1 MAKAAS
7 KYISFD
13 TAGNFVSELEY
24 GSAAPEA
31 PEDGSGLDGALIA
44 PGRILPA
51 LQVKFLSPEQIHL
64 AFDGCHPI
72 GACHHQKLVAID
84 DSLAFCGGIDL
95 TQGRWDDHEHRD
107 ENPLRRDRNGEISQ
121 PWHDASAVFTGPAAA
136 AISELAR
143 ARWHRAHD
151 ARIDESFQP
160 GADIWPASIAPMF
173 HDLPLAIAR
182 TQPPEH
188 DAPLINEIET
198 LYLDAIAGA
207 EHCIFLESQYF
218 CADNITRAI
227 ARRLREPNGPE
238 VVIINPHAAQ
248 GMIEDQAM
256 HITRSRAIRYLRG
269 IDRHDRFR
277 ILYPVTASGQPIYV
291 HAKLMVVDDRFLRVG
306 SSNIDRRSM
315 GFDTE
320 SDVALIAEKDTDR
333 RGGILGLNARL
344 PAHQRHPQRA
354 GDAVQ
359 LFHRDRDLRR
369 ARMHQD
375 LRGNLFGQRLKQV
388 IAAVGQP
395 RGNGTGQDVIAE
407 DAVHL
412 VIDADDMAGQLDLDI
427 EAQALGVAAFGLE
440 GADFGGND
448 IVAQVDAVWLVDGA
462 VHAGKTAPPQGTR
475 PPIAMKICVG
485 SVAGHAPH
493 TRAIEDM
500 RTDPGRALEPARPG
514 RLDLTGVEIGR
525 TIGQRARRARKRG
538 DRNLLY
544 TGKGALFADAGVLV
558 IGELAALVHH
568 TADGFRKAGVIDTV
582 QDHLGHRALAL
593 RAFAAGFEIE
603 RLGEALQI
611 ALADLRGGSGGPRG
625 FGGLGHLT
633 LAVGQGR
640 VHDDGRQ
647 RHNHTHGNARQP

>member
-1 MAKAAS
+1 M
-7 KYISFD
+7 IEFETGQNCWRVE
-13 TAGNFVSELEY
+13 TAGRLSFIVNGKAYFRALREALLQARRLVMLIGWDFDFEIEMLPGESDADGNAPDGFPNTVGAFLDAMAHRRPELDIY
-24 GSAAPEA
+24 LLKW
-31 PEDGSGLDGALIA
+31 SGGALIA

-84 DSLAFCGGIDL
+84 NSLAFCGGIDL

-320 SDVALIAEKDTDR
+320 CDIAVIAQSAAERRQIRRFRDGLIAEH
-333 RGGILGLNARL
+333 LGLDPAHVGKTIAAHGEVIGALRALSGPGPGLMPLVPRAEPLLGRFLSETRLFDPRYRNSAKARL
-344 PAHQRHPQRA
+344 GVTSRH
-354 GDAVQ
+354 V
-359 LFHRDRDLRR
+359 
-369 ARMHQD
+369 M
-375 LRGNLFGQRLKQV
+375 
-388 IAAVGQP
+388 
-395 RGNGTGQDVIAE
+395 
-407 DAVHL
+407 
-412 VIDADDMAGQLDLDI
+412 M
-427 EAQALGVAAFGLE
+427 
-440 GADFGGND
+440 GG
-448 IVAQVDAVWLVDGA
+448 
-462 VHAGKTAPPQGTR
+462 
-475 PPIAMKICVG
+475 
-485 SVAGHAPH
+485 
-493 TRAIEDM
+493 
-500 RTDPGRALEPARPG
+500 
-514 RLDLTGVEIGR
+514 
-525 TIGQRARRARKRG
+525 
-538 DRNLLY
+538 
-544 TGKGALFADAGVLV
+544 
-558 IGELAALVHH
+558 
-568 TADGFRKAGVIDTV
+568 
-582 QDHLGHRALAL
+582 ALAL
-593 RAFAAGFEIE
+593 
-603 RLGEALQI
+603 
-611 ALADLRGGSGGPRG
+611 GGAMLWR
-625 FGGLGHLT
+625 HLD
-633 LAVGQGR
+633 R
-640 VHDDGRQ
+640 KRRMRDGR
-647 RHNHTHGNARQP
+647 